1 MSDWLTI
8 HNAQELGKE
17 RTREFRRMKKK
28 KRQAGKSGKTGRSIK
43 HHWPTDD
50 A

>member
-28 KRQAGKSGKTGRSIK
+28 KGRQAKAVRPVGQ
-43 HHWPTDD
+43 
-50 A
+50 